1 MSFLHVIFLSQ
12 SVLVQHHFQ
21 FPWLLR
27 WSAPHAQSLLNK
39 DTIVHAYHA
48 FTNLQTRTHLLSLL
62 VCPNGS
68 PDSDRRNAIMAKLCP
83 DIPGLFST
91 EIHRSRRCGM
101 CPRRDV
107 CSVALI
113 AVSNGTHPNEH
124 RFLQNKYPQPTFPV
138 SPAAAAHPS
147 TRPYQSMPRQVTPAA
162 LKPGANYLQP

>member
-21 FPWLLR
+21 FPWLPR
-27 WSAPHAQSLLNK
+27 WCVPHAQSLLNK

-48 FTNLQTRTHLLSLL
+48 FTPLQTRTHLLSLL

-68 PDSDRRNAIMAKLCP
+68 PNSDRRNAIMAKLCP
-83 DIPGLFST
+83 NIPGLSPLRYT
-91 EIHRSRRCGM
+91 GRAGVACARG
-101 CPRRDV
+101 V
-107 CSVALI
+107 TSVQRHYS

-138 SPAAAAHPS
+138 SPAAARPS

-162 LKPGANYLQP
+162 LKL